1 MPTRIV
7 FLENNLTL
15 AVAEELEDVR
25 SKIELQARSGRLLSL
40 ETIPSGETVWINP
53 SAVAYLVDASAPS
66 ELT

>member
-15 AVAEELEDVR
+15 AVAEDLEDVR
-25 SKIELQARSGRLLSL
+25 ARIELQARSGRLLSL
-40 ETIPSGETVWINP
+40 ESVPSGQTVWINP
-53 SAVAYLVDASAPS
+53 SAVAYLVDASAPD

>member
-1 MPTRIV
+1 MATRVV

-15 AVAEELEDVR
+15 EVAEELEDVR
-25 SKIELQARSGRLLSL
+25 ARIELQARSGRLLNL
-40 ETIPSGETVWINP
+40 ESIPGGQTVWINP